1 VPKSLTDS
9 VGLKDAGRMVIVA
22 ASGTG
27 NTSAAWAASGT
38 VFGHVYRS
46 VASGSTRASSIAAS
60 GSLTEEG
67 EVAG

>member
-1 VPKSLTDS
+1 M
-9 VGLKDAGRMVIVA
+9 GLKDAGRMVIVA
-22 ASGTG
+22 AWGTD

-38 VFGHVYRS
+38 AFDHVYRS
-46 VASGSTRASSIAAS
+46 VASGLTRANSIAAS